1 MSLDLPSVDGG
12 ATGVV
17 HSSFNAKLRPYQR
30 DGVRFL
36 WDRVGRG
43 AGGILC
49 DDMGLGKTVQVVALL
64 SALYHKTGDAAA
76 DRRQIV
82 EMKLGERRV
91 EAALIVCPG
100 SVLCNWE
107 AELERWGQFCSLRYH
122 KQARDATLAQAR
134 TGRVEVVLTTY
145 DTVREH
151 GEALGSVTWRLVVA
165 DECHKIKE
173 AASGVTRA
181 MKALAVGAR
190 VGLTGTALQNK
201 YEELWCLLDWANPG
215 CLGSLD
221 HFRAEFSL
229 PMVRG
234 FRQDADAAELAAA
247 RTKQT
252 KLNELK
258 QTWLIRRTKAGE
270 IAAQLP
276 RKTDQVVFCG
286 LSVSQREVFSHLLS
300 LPRTKL
306 MLASFEPCPCGK
318 RPRRAA
324 HQCCRR
330 GAWQDKETK
339 LQTALLQFMQIFLK
353 VANHAA
359 LILPES
365 TSSAAQARLGE
376 EICEAVMD
384 KFPELKDQNFLNLS
398 NPTYSG
404 KMEVLDSLLAVLEA
418 EEAKVLLF
426 SHSTK
431 LLNIIEMYAQSKGYS
446 HCRLDGGTKVD
457 ARQQMVDDFNRDP
470 SMFLFLIST
479 RAGGLGLNITGAN
492 TVIIFDPNWNP
503 SHDLQAEDRAY
514 RLGQTRDVKVFRL
527 ISAGCIEEVV
537 YLRQLYKQQ
546 LAANTVDGSTA
557 KRFFKAVHG
566 DKKRQGE
573 LFGIRN
579 LLRVT
584 SNINR
589 SGITEDIEKR
599 YKDIEKNI
607 HRKTKVSISVQNFE
621 LNAPL
626 EDPFGIEQDLE
637 NEVEL
642 EDEKYNPGET
652 VDTSRT
658 IETPEVRFVYGRTPE
673 EIKLKYFVNIC
684 QDLGLSKEDLAK
696 KVMEKSWLEKLEMI
710 RKLHS
715 SDKQSLEILDICKQ
729 EYIHLSSVQSQQRF
743 SLPDSDS
750 AMTSVSAKTIWTGE
764 TVREVIS
771 SKTKVDNTK
780 ESQNSTSVTSVDDA
794 QIFLSEEKNDS
805 QISDPEIHIHPFVQ
819 RPLKPAPE
827 EIYVKK
833 RRTQYESD
841 QRSLFSQSSTKSE
854 LDEIFPDFKSE
865 KLKNN
870 QNKKRL
876 IDEKKTNEYLV
887 ETIDDIF
894 G

>member
-1 MSLDLPSVDGG
+1 MFLDLPSVDGG
-12 ATGVV
+12 APGVV

-64 SALYHKTGDAAA
+64 SALYHKTGDTAA

-91 EAALIVCPG
+91 EAALVVCPG

-134 TGRVEVVLTTY
+134 AGRVEVVLTTY

-151 GEALGSVTWRLVVA
+151 GEALGTVTWRLVVA

-234 FRQDADAAELAAA
+234 FRQDADAAELSAA

-286 LSVSQREVFSHLLS
+286 LSVFQREVFSHLLS
-300 LPRTKL
+300 LPRTNL

-330 GAWQDKETK
+330 GAWQDQDTK

-359 LILPES
+359 LILPEA
-365 TSSAAQARLGE
+365 TSSSAQARLGE
-376 EICEAVMD
+376 EICEAVME

-418 EEAKVLLF
+418 EQAKVLLF

-431 LLNIIEMYAQSKGYS
+431 LLNIIEIYAQSKGYS
-446 HCRLDGGTKVD
+446 YCRLDGSTKVD

-503 SHDLQAEDRAY
+503 AHVCNHLTSLLLFLMAFP
-514 RLGQTRDVKVFRL
+514 LFR
-527 ISAGCIEEVV
+527 IC
-537 YLRQLYKQQ
+537 RPR
-546 LAANTVDGSTA
+546 TA
-557 KRFFKAVHG
+557 PTAWA
-566 DKKRQGE
+566 
-573 LFGIRN
+573 
-579 LLRVT
+579 
-584 SNINR
+584 R
-589 SGITEDIEKR
+589 SGTCAC
-599 YKDIEKNI
+599 
-607 HRKTKVSISVQNFE
+607 TGWCPP
-621 LNAPL
+621 AA
-626 EDPFGIEQDLE
+626 
-637 NEVEL
+637 
-642 EDEKYNPGET
+642 
-652 VDTSRT
+652 SR
-658 IETPEVRFVYGRTPE
+658 R
-673 EIKLKYFVNIC
+673 
-684 QDLGLSKEDLAK
+684 
-696 KVMEKSWLEKLEMI
+696 
-710 RKLHS
+710 
-715 SDKQSLEILDICKQ
+715 
-729 EYIHLSSVQSQQRF
+729 
-743 SLPDSDS
+743 
-750 AMTSVSAKTIWTGE
+750 
-764 TVREVIS
+764 
-771 SKTKVDNTK
+771 
-780 ESQNSTSVTSVDDA
+780 
-794 QIFLSEEKNDS
+794 
-805 QISDPEIHIHPFVQ
+805 
-819 RPLKPAPE
+819 
-827 EIYVKK
+827 
-833 RRTQYESD
+833 
-841 QRSLFSQSSTKSE
+841 
-854 LDEIFPDFKSE
+854 
-865 KLKNN
+865 
-870 QNKKRL
+870 
-876 IDEKKTNEYLV
+876 
-887 ETIDDIF
+887 
-894 G
+894 